1 MRASHSWFPHHPG
14 TLCKKSGI
22 WHLAENLQNN
32 CLWFQKLRFYTPD
45 HSIRKN
51 REKSGPNY
59 SW

>member
-1 MRASHSWFPHHPG
+1 
-14 TLCKKSGI
+14 
-22 WHLAENLQNN
+22 LAENLQNN

-45 HSIRKN
+45 HSIGKN